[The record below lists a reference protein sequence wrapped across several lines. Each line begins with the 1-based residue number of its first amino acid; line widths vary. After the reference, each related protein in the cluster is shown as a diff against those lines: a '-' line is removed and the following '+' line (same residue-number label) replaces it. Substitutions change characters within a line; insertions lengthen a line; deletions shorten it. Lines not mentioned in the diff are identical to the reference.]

1 MFIILGGGLVSWGK
15 DYSPTLVGQG
25 DGDHPGDEAD
35 LCILLSGGKLSL
47 SVSISLSLFSLSLS
61 PSLSLSLARF
71 SVAMWNYQRVRG
83 KLI

>member
-47 SVSISLSLFSLSLS
+47 SLCLYLSLSLS
-61 PSLSLSLARF
+61 FLSLSLSRSIFRSYVKLPE
-71 SVAMWNYQRVRG
+71 G
-83 KLI
+83 KR

>member
-47 SVSISLSLFSLSLS
+47 SLCLYLSLSLFSLSLRL
-61 PSLSLSLARF
+61 SLSLSLDF
-71 SVAMWNYQRVRG
+71 P
-83 KLI
+83 